1 MCAEKI
7 MYSSIIYEQLQLIT
21 QINRIFEFLKEKNV
35 DRNELTDNYEQRLTL
50 LIKENE
56 RISMAYGQKNEEI
69 DSLNLKMKIIERER
83 NEEIED
89 LQKQL
94 KKSRFSNRV
103 IFFL

>member
-1 MCAEKI
+1 